1 MSAVPRK
8 TVDLVRQRDTG
19 CVRCGVWGGNV
30 HHRQMRSQAPK
41 DAVHVVENLLLLCGS
56 GTTGC
61 HGWVHAHPAESY
73 RKGWLVRS
81 WQSPPDVPVAYPGGG
96 FFYLTERGTRIKEG
110 TQ

>member
-1 MSAVPRK
+1 MSNPVPRK
-8 TVDLVRQRDTG
+8 SGDLVHQRDVG
-19 CVRCGVWGGNV
+19 CARCGVWGGHV
-30 HHRQMRSQAPK
+30 HHRKMRSQASR
-41 DAVHVVENLLLLCGS
+41 AEVHTLPNMILLCHV
-56 GTTGC
+56 C